1 MDRLNTKA
9 MLQRRNYNVQPNNHC
24 VMCHDQAI
32 EDISHLFFD
41 CPFALACWQKLG
53 ITWNNTNDTI
63 ARIVHG
69 RASLGLPFFM
79 EIFIIAAW
87 EIWNLRNG
95 KIFEGKPVNLQLW
108 IVRFKDQ
115 VLLQLHRIREELR
128 PLVLQWLS
136 SVM

>member
-1 MDRLNTKA
+1 
-9 MLQRRNYNVQPNNHC
+9 
-24 VMCHDQAI
+24 MCHDQAI

-69 RASLGLPFFM
+69 RASWGLPFFM

-136 SVM
+136 SVI